1 MESIKL
7 NPNPEQWDI
16 INRSQARQAAE
27 FCLRQREAIPH
38 GQWLFFFLLTVFLP
52 EAEKLLDGIG
62 AKQEFRASLLM
73 TEVDELTFEPRTRN
87 TDAPLNIIMGSRLNW
102 DKTSKPKLTDLDY
115 KGNDILFELLPDL

>member
-1 MESIKL
+1 MVI
-7 NPNPEQWDI
+7 
-16 INRSQARQAAE
+16 
-27 FCLRQREAIPH
+27 
-38 GQWLFFFLLTVFLP
+38 FFAYGLLP

-115 KGNDILFELLPDL
+115 KGNDIFIRAFARFIKAGHKATLTFSQRHAYCANGIINKCAGHCGQY